1 MNWDFTMVFSSF
13 ILLTS
18 IRLFGDPVSVYS
30 CWRESSFSAVLLLIG
45 DWICEGCIHS
55 DLFSFIN
62 PLKTC
67 CISLEHVL
75 FILWTDCTAPDSTAC
90 EDPLIDCITNYFV
103 WGRNPFLLVSLL
115 GLDSIFIVAFLSYY
129 IAIASH
135 SVNICIRY
143 ATIIMN
149 IDIHYAIT
157 ILHLIK

>member
-55 DLFSFIN
+55 DLFSLIN

-90 EDPLIDCITNYFV
+90 EDPLIDCITNYFCM
-103 WGRNPFLLVSLL
+103 RKEPFPFSLTFGVRFHFYSSFFKLLHSYSITFCEYLHSLCH
-115 GLDSIFIVAFLSYY
+115 YHY
-129 IAIASH
+129 EHWH
-135 SVNICIRY
+135 SLC
-143 ATIIMN
+143 
-149 IDIHYAIT
+149 H
-157 ILHLIK
+157 HHSPPH